1 MKKTEER
8 KLPWSV
14 LTMYGVM
21 TAMMVFHSQ
30 FEAVDRAT
38 PRERMGSGKTSP
50 MTICSMLALARHEN
64 PHQLVVLTH
73 APGPHV
79 EAKKKMKMAMN
90 AIWALT
96 AEMLLAIDLP
106 AALV

>member
-8 KLPWSV
+8 KLPWSG
-14 LTMYGVM
+14 LTIYGVM

-50 MTICSMLALARHEN
+50 MTI
-64 PHQLVVLTH
+64 H
-73 APGPHV
+73 APGPQV